1 MEPLMPDECVAQH
14 EHHLSQVAALEAM
27 WAKRL
32 DSVVDD
38 NRVRE
43 EGLKSENLRLQ
54 GVAREQRVNRLTQ
67 LKGLSDDVAQFSH
80 RHKNQDSM
88 ISVPFLLQH
97 LERLTNGLVAYPEKH
112 IIAAPDTPAP
122 SQIPARKRRFGEDV
136 CRSTCPVLP
145 LPRPHRQHHLST
157 HRKLLPRSSRL
168 QNRSSAAPAQWTQT
182 RESTMSP

>member
-112 IIAAPDTPAP
+112 IIAAPDTPSP
-122 SQIPARKRRFGEDV
+122 SQAPPRKRRFGEDETITDKFPV
-136 CRSTCPVLP
+136 AKPIKRGACAMDTDEGIDEGIVAVST
-145 LPRPHRQHHLST
+145 T
-157 HRKLLPRSSRL
+157 HQSVRR
-168 QNRSSAAPAQWTQT
+168 
-182 RESTMSP
+182 REGNTL